1 MIRDKVNECI
11 EEIKLAMYMKNITRE
26 ELADKIGMSRAT
38 VGNILNKKNF
48 NLDTLEKIEEVVKEW
63 N

>member
-1 MIRDKVNECI
+1 MIRDKINECI

-26 ELADKIGMSRAT
+26 ELADKI
-38 VGNILNKKNF
+38 
-48 NLDTLEKIEEVVKEW
+48 IE